1 MLFLRRRK
9 LVKDLVTNSLNSSTF
24 SESICNFSIKTA
36 KIMTVVEME
45 SLFSTPMPSFL
56 ANTSARINRIKHVIL
71 ENNTGQDTV
80 KKEDMKQQVEMLQ
93 NENNRRRMESESLL

>member
-1 MLFLRRRK
+1 M
-9 LVKDLVTNSLNSSTF
+9 KDLVTNSLNSSTF
-24 SESICNFSIKTA
+24 SESICNFAIKTA

-45 SLFSTPMPSFL
+45 SLFSTLMPSFL
-56 ANTSARINRIKHVIL
+56 ASTSGRINRIKHLIL
-71 ENNTGQDTV
+71 ENVTGQDTV